1 VTPGFDRYRRAI
13 AEVYDDFQLV
23 GHVVTRVVL
32 VWSVAG
38 PFWRR
43 HPVRPVELV
52 EWRLTPVPK
61 PGGTVT
67 TGLSRCGHVEDGV
80 VFDTDT
86 QLGEWDQGWWV
97 WRGKMLRLTWLPPPG
112 DSSPVLLP

>member
-1 VTPGFDRYRRAI
+1 M
-13 AEVYDDFQLV
+13 YDDFQLV

-52 EWRLTPVPK
+52 EWRLTPRRRNR
-61 PGGTVT
+61 GGTVH
-67 TGLSRCGHVEDGV
+67 TGPSRCGHVEDGV

-97 WRGKMLRLTWLPPPG
+97 RRGKMLRLTWLPPPG
-112 DSSPVLLP
+112 GSSPVLLP